1 MKQQADKQVVYIEKQ
16 PVLQLKQ
23 GQGSIELINEQ
34 VPYTMMLSSIENTLQ
49 TEESPTP

>member
-1 MKQQADKQVVYIEKQ
+1 
-16 PVLQLKQ
+16 
-23 GQGSIELINEQ
+23 IELINEQ